1 MYWSA
6 AFWTIGPTV
15 VDPLILM
22 VCFWP
27 DETGAVVVMGAT
39 KVTAGAAV
47 VATTVGD
54 AIGSCVATGVCVPLP
69 VQPAKSIAKISN
81 AVRLM
86 VTSKYELLFAF
97 MVFYHPFTW
106 GIKHFFAINY
116 TSIYT

>member
-6 AFWTIGPTV
+6 AFWTIGRTV

-27 DETGAVVVMGAT
+27 DETGAAVVMGAT
-39 KVTAGAAV
+39 KVTTGAGAAV

-54 AIGSCVATGVCVPLP
+54 AGGAWVATGVVVPLP
-69 VQPAKSIAKISN
+69 VQPAKSIAKMSN
-81 AVRLM
+81 AARLM

-97 MVFYHPFTW
+97 IVFYH
-106 GIKHFFAINY
+106 HFA
-116 TSIYT
+116 